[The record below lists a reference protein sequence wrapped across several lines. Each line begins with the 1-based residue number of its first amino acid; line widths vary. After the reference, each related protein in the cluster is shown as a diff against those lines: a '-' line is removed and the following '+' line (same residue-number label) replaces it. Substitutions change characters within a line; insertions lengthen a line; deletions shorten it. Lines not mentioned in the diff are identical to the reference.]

1 MAYSPS
7 PQTVVAGSSTQLN
20 RISASPTT
28 QFPLS
33 KRDKKRLNMAD
44 RLTEISNNFTANR
57 DTFYR
62 QQLQAY
68 QADINYIQQ
77 ANPYSNKALE
87 YPTDDPSEE
96 AAGSAAASTQG
107 SLRTTQQTH
116 QNSIGRTELPF
127 KTGRHTAQ
135 FVQNI
140 NDAMEKRDVDL
151 TTLVYRHNFRIDELQ
166 KDNEYQVAVAHEEH
180 QRLLEVVRQRLIQ
193 GVNQKKAFLLKEKEK
208 LDTADSNT
216 LLFRPDQ
223 FTINNTASPG
233 GPQSNRKTRHTRH
246 RLDAEDMDTTTGN
259 KRKRKGPA
267 DGENGSPTPAGRDV
281 EAINVLKEANVK
293 LEAHRHHA
301 PLYSID
307 RLFSEKELNGN
318 LQQASYYVIENM
330 KRRKL
335 NADAQNNLL
344 SLVPTNADGTDNEDE
359 GGAEANFGNDVAMD
373 DALLT
378 APEMGR
384 SITNTSYHATRST
397 RVQNLSN
404 GISAGDSLGELAGR
418 HSGVALI
425 GVYQKEKKREDEYN
439 RAPGLSD
446 QEAETELA
454 LMKALMAEEDEGKT
468 VNTKLLDDVVEYV
481 ADYVGPGGTQ
491 SSHPNGYAVEVGGL

>member
-1 MAYSPS
+1 M
-7 PQTVVAGSSTQLN
+7 
-20 RISASPTT
+20 
-28 QFPLS
+28 
-33 KRDKKRLNMAD
+33 
-44 RLTEISNNFTANR
+44 
-57 DTFYR
+57 
-62 QQLQAY
+62 
-68 QADINYIQQ
+68 
-77 ANPYSNKALE
+77 
-87 YPTDDPSEE
+87 
-96 AAGSAAASTQG
+96 
-107 SLRTTQQTH
+107 
-116 QNSIGRTELPF
+116 
-127 KTGRHTAQ
+127 
-135 FVQNI
+135 
-140 NDAMEKRDVDL
+140 
-151 TTLVYRHNFRIDELQ
+151 
-166 KDNEYQVAVAHEEH
+166 
-180 QRLLEVVRQRLIQ
+180 RQRLIQ

-208 LDTADSNT
+208 LDIADSNA

-223 FTINNTASPG
+223 FTINNTVSPG

-246 RLDAEDMDTTTGN
+246 RLDAEDMDTASGNN
-259 KRKRKGPA
+259 KRKRKAPA

-293 LEAHRHHA
+293 LEAHRHRA

-318 LQQASYYVIENM
+318 LQQASFYVIENM

-335 NADAQNNLL
+335 NADAQNNLP

-359 GGAEANFGNDVAMD
+359 GGAEANFGNDVPMD

-404 GISAGDSLGELAGR
+404 GISAGDSLGDLAGR
-418 HSGVALI
+418 HAGVGLI

-481 ADYVGPGGTQ
+481 VDYIGPGGAQ
-491 SSHPNGYAVEVGGL
+491 SSHQNGSAVEVVEV

>member
-1 MAYSPS
+1 M
-7 PQTVVAGSSTQLN
+7 
-20 RISASPTT
+20 
-28 QFPLS
+28 
-33 KRDKKRLNMAD
+33 
-44 RLTEISNNFTANR
+44 
-57 DTFYR
+57 
-62 QQLQAY
+62 
-68 QADINYIQQ
+68 
-77 ANPYSNKALE
+77 
-87 YPTDDPSEE
+87 
-96 AAGSAAASTQG
+96 
-107 SLRTTQQTH
+107 
-116 QNSIGRTELPF
+116 
-127 KTGRHTAQ
+127 
-135 FVQNI
+135 
-140 NDAMEKRDVDL
+140 
-151 TTLVYRHNFRIDELQ
+151 
-166 KDNEYQVAVAHEEH
+166 
-180 QRLLEVVRQRLIQ
+180 RQRLIQ

-208 LDTADSNT
+208 LDIADSNA

-246 RLDAEDMDTTTGN
+246 RLDAEDMDTTSGN
-259 KRKRKGPA
+259 KRKRKGLA

-318 LQQASYYVIENM
+318 LQQASFYVIENM

-335 NADAQNNLL
+335 NTDAQNNFP

-359 GGAEANFGNDVAMD
+359 GGAEVNFGNDVPMD

-418 HSGVALI
+418 YAGVGLI

-481 ADYVGPGGTQ
+481 VDYVGPGGAQ
-491 SSHPNGYAVEVGGL
+491 SSHQDGYAVEVVGV

>member
-1 MAYSPS
+1 M
-7 PQTVVAGSSTQLN
+7 
-20 RISASPTT
+20 
-28 QFPLS
+28 
-33 KRDKKRLNMAD
+33 
-44 RLTEISNNFTANR
+44 
-57 DTFYR
+57 
-62 QQLQAY
+62 
-68 QADINYIQQ
+68 
-77 ANPYSNKALE
+77 
-87 YPTDDPSEE
+87 
-96 AAGSAAASTQG
+96 
-107 SLRTTQQTH
+107 
-116 QNSIGRTELPF
+116 
-127 KTGRHTAQ
+127 
-135 FVQNI
+135 
-140 NDAMEKRDVDL
+140 
-151 TTLVYRHNFRIDELQ
+151 
-166 KDNEYQVAVAHEEH
+166 
-180 QRLLEVVRQRLIQ
+180 RQRLIQ

-208 LDTADSNT
+208 LDIADSNA

-246 RLDAEDMDTTTGN
+246 RLDAEDMDTTSGN
-259 KRKRKGPA
+259 KRKRKGLP
-267 DGENGSPTPAGRDV
+267 DGDNGSPTPAGRDV

-344 SLVPTNADGTDNEDE
+344 SLVPTNADGTDNEDD
-359 GGAEANFGNDVAMD
+359 GGAETNFGNDVVMD

-418 HSGVALI
+418 HAGVALI

-468 VNTKLLDDVVEYV
+468 VNAKLLDDVVEYV
-481 ADYVGPGGTQ
+481 ADYVGPGGAQ
-491 SSHPNGYAVEVGGL
+491 STHQNGYAVEVAEV